1 MGHRSKR
8 GVKYRCNATMV
19 LGVMFYDLYKSREG
33 LLANKCC
40 CDPYPGELF
49 LFEATIDMPWI
60 SALSDERGHTFKD
73 WKKMVDQ
80 EVRYMLFNKMHS
92 PLMIDGLL
100 GNVEF
105 IGFKKDKGKVGV
117 EFEVHLTQPHWDNDR
132 RIETAFEDLIT
143 IYRNQS
149 EDEKSVLGKRVL
161 GKYTKRDYIV
171 DNPRLN
177 RARRIT
183 IVKEVDDDDDD
194 LSGSGSGEPDETADD
209 GLSIIF
215 LIGVPLGGVLLLCI
229 PFCIALRSQ
238 ACLCR
243 QCC

>member
-1 MGHRSKR
+1 
-8 GVKYRCNATMV
+8 
-19 LGVMFYDLYKSREG
+19 
-33 LLANKCC
+33 
-40 CDPYPGELF
+40 
-49 LFEATIDMPWI
+49 
-60 SALSDERGHTFKD
+60 
-73 WKKMVDQ
+73 
-80 EVRYMLFNKMHS
+80 
-92 PLMIDGLL
+92 MIDGLL
-100 GNVEF
+100 GNAEF

-183 IVKEVDDDDDD
+183 IVKEVNDDDDD

-243 QCC
+243 QCCWIKNSPKYFVPRKRKRRRHAGHQTLVVVPDKA